1 LAEDRSKEIVG
12 PGYEDLRFF
21 IIAIVD
27 QFDLIGLA
35 MGRYTR
41 KEFWKT
47 NNAEGKDKVVDEE
60 AGTKEE
66 EVEREIEKAVDGS

>member
-1 LAEDRSKEIVG
+1 
-12 PGYEDLRFF
+12 
-21 IIAIVD
+21 VD
-27 QFDLIGLA
+27 PFDLIGLA